1 MDRESLLA
9 LYAQGVEAVGQC
21 LGSLEAERDQLRQRV
36 AQLEEQVARLSR
48 DSTTSHRPPAS
59 DGPGQRRGCPARGRS
74 GRRPGGQRGHPG
86 RARPPVPPAQVE
98 RIVPH
103 RPTCCAH
110 CQQPFD
116 ASTAGTVVE
125 RRQVLELPDAQ
136 PFVEEHQFVSCTC
149 ACGEQTRLP
158 VPPWISRGQGLNLQA
173 HVAYYTGVARLSRR
187 LTQTVLAE
195 LHGVS
200 VSLGGLQNQLH
211 DTTGACAPLYDE
223 LQQALPEQPHLHI
236 DETGYPHQAKLHW
249 LWVFVAPCF
258 VFFALAQRRSSAVL
272 KEYLGRAFA
281 GIVICDRFSAYLKY
295 SKDCLV
301 GLLQHCW
308 AHLIREAKA
317 LGAVPAHGRS
327 EPFARLVRRQFGAV
341 LRLWHA
347 TQQGRLSRAELIEKT
362 RPLVEQMRALFVAN
376 QAQGPPA
383 VAKYCAGVLKRWES
397 LWTFLEHEG
406 VEPTNNRAERMIRP
420 AVQTRKLSFTT
431 RSQAGQRLRAVLL
444 TVTQSCRL
452 QGRNGYEFLRLALRA
467 HRGQGPRPSL
477 LHPPSAPSAP
487 SAPATA

>member
-1 MDRESLLA
+1 MEPEAIIA
-9 LYAQGVEAVGQC
+9 LYQQGVEAVVQFVRA
-21 LGSLEAERDQLRQRV
+21 LQTERDQLRLQV
-36 AQLEEQVARLSR
+36 AQLQEQVARLSR
-48 DSTTSHRPPAS
+48 DSTNSHQPPSS
-59 DGPGQRRGCPARGRS
+59 DGSAKRRGTPPARGRS

-86 RARPPVPPAQVE
+86 RARVPMPPPQVA
-98 RIVPH
+98 RTVTH

-110 CQQPFD
+110 CERPFD
-116 ASTAGTVVE
+116 ASTPAKLVE
-125 RRQVLELPDAQ
+125 RRQVLELPEAK
-136 PFVEEHQFVSCTC
+136 PFVEEHVFEACACTC
-149 ACGEQTRLP
+149 GQATRQP

-195 LHGVS
+195 LHGVP

-211 DTTGACAPLYDE
+211 DTAAACAPIYDE
-223 LQQALPEQPHLHI
+223 LQHALPEQPHLHL

-258 VFFALAQRRSSAVL
+258 VFFALARRRSSAVL
-272 KEYLGRAFA
+272 KTYLGRAFA

-295 SKDCLV
+295 RKDCLV

-308 AHLIREAKA
+308 AHLLREAKA
-317 LGAVPAHGRS
+317 LGPALAHGRS
-327 EPFARLVRRQFGAV
+327 EPFAQLVRRQFGAL

-347 TQQGRLSRAELIEKT
+347 TEQGRLSRAELVEKT
-362 RPLVEQMRALFVAN
+362 RPLVEQMRALFVTN
-376 QAQGPPA
+376 QAHGPPA
-383 VAKYCAGVLKRWES
+383 VAKYCTGVLKRWDA

-431 RSQAGQRLRAVLL
+431 RSEAGQRLRAVLL

-452 QGRNGYEFLRLALRA
+452 QGRNGYEFLRAVLQA

-477 LHPPSAPSAP
+477 LTPPSAP
-487 SAPATA
+487 APA